1 MLVGTIN
8 KEYVEA
14 RERAHRLL
22 KNYIVRFINRW
33 CIKGTEVF
41 QLNWRQGD
49 TKYCVTVRI
58 LKDRRYCGFKA
69 DELILDEDAFM
80 NIDLEGGSDDV
91 Q

>member
-8 KEYVEA
+8 KEYLEA
-14 RERAHRLL
+14 RERAQRLL
-22 KNYIVRFINRW
+22 KNYIVRFINKW
-33 CIKGTEVF
+33 FPKGTDCV
-41 QLNWRQGD
+41 QMNWRQDD

-69 DELILDEDAFM
+69 DELILDEDALM